1 MSIASFV
8 EELDDLGRVREF
20 HCQIMMRVKLRK
32 ETDQVSDV
40 FFILVCLLVHR
51 LGENSADSLAN
62 LVSET
67 AALGRSGA
75 IALREGIISAHLLQ
89 LEGDRFSKRVVG
101 LDLLVH
107 RRLLHRRLARVFSS
121 HGGAFITEVKRECL
135 VLHLRSGTYSSASLT
150 LSQSLLQPV
159 SLVD

>member
-20 HCQIMMRVKLRK
+20 HCQIMMCVKLRK

-40 FFILVCLLVHR
+40 FFVFICLLVHR

-75 IALREGIISAHLLQ
+75 ITLREGIVSAHLLQ
-89 LEGDRFSKRVVG
+89 LEGE
-101 LDLLVH
+101 LP
-107 RRLLHRRLARVFSS
+107 
-121 HGGAFITEVKRECL
+121 E
-135 VLHLRSGTYSSASLT
+135 
-150 LSQSLLQPV
+150 P
-159 SLVD
+159 